1 VDRRLYDTDLSD
13 AEWDRLQPLVP
24 SPKSCGR
31 PAKHARREILNGIFY
46 VVRSGAAWKLL
57 PHDLPPWRTV
67 YHYFWSWRGQG
78 IWQQI
83 HDTLREGVRQAAKR
97 KPEPSGAILDSQSV
111 RTTEQGGARGYDA
124 AKQVCGRKSHVVVD
138 TLGLVLLVVI
148 TAANVQDREGART
161 LLATLATRF
170 RRLRVIWADMLVA
183 YRIGFE
189 DCGSGVRCGWRSYAS
204 RKGSE
209 DLQWCPGAASWS
221 GPSPG
226 WAAIVGSSL
235 TTSVCRKP
243 RKL

>member
-1 VDRRLYDTDLSD
+1 M
-13 AEWDRLQPLVP
+13 DRLQPLVP
-24 SPKSCGR
+24 SPKPLLSSR
-31 PAKHARREILNGIFY
+31 QARSPRNPERDFY

-67 YHYFWSWRGQG
+67 YHYFWSWRRQG

-124 AKQVCGRKSHVVVD
+124 AKQVCGRKRHVVVD

-161 LLATLATRF
+161 LLASLATRF
-170 RRLRVIWADMLVA
+170 RRLRVIWADGA
-183 YRIGFE
+183 YAGGLQ
-189 DCGSGVRCGWRSYAS
+189 DWVRG
-204 RKGSE
+204 
-209 DLQWCPGAASWS
+209 L
-221 GPSPG
+221 
-226 WAAIVGSSL
+226 
-235 TTSVCRKP
+235 
-243 RKL
+243 